1 MKNLKLSYILIM
13 VLSILS
19 SCQCYGSNLKNS
31 YMEDLKA
38 ISKVEGNGNNKLFTL
53 IRATSTELEKDW
65 SKELAEELA
74 RVFNELLNVN
84 ENFFLVELIEPVVQK
99 RSKEFLPILNKA
111 LSKKNSKLYKELLE
125 MDKKEEEHG
134 NG

>member
-1 MKNLKLSYILIM
+1 MKNLKLSYIFIIALT
-13 VLSILS
+13 LLS

-31 YMEDLKA
+31 YMQDLKA
-38 ISKVEGNGNNKLFTL
+38 VSKIDGNGNNKLFTL

-65 SKELAEELA
+65 SKELAQELA

-111 LSKKNSKLYKELLE
+111 LSKKNNKLYKEMLE
-125 MDKKEEEHG
+125 MDKREEKYG